1 MELRQYGRTIWKWLW
16 LIVVGA
22 ALAGGVTWFVSS
34 RSTPIYRA
42 SSQLLIQQAANPSGL
57 QWTEVLT
64 SERLAANYA
73 RLLTTRPVLNQVAA
87 NLRLPEI
94 SSGIIVDPV
103 RETQIIVLHVEDPN
117 PALATAVANDLP
129 AVFIS
134 QNEKQQQQR
143 INSTLEVYQ
152 TQIDGVQADIE
163 LAQDQLQV
171 LQALEENGEELTLE
185 QASQRA
191 RLEAS
196 LAQYRSS
203 LAELLR
209 NRDDVKRAEANR
221 GDTITVVEPAIEPSQ
236 PVRPRVLVNT
246 LIAAALGALLLT
258 AIAFLIEYLDDT
270 VKLPEDA
277 ARVTGLPALGSLV
290 QYRNGDKG
298 RRLIAATNPQSPFTE
313 SYRTLRT
320 NIQFSSLDKPIEK
333 LMVTS
338 ASPGEGK
345 STTAANLAVVIAQGG
360 KRTILVDTDLRR
372 PVLHQVFGLPNAV
385 GVTNALLMPEGSDL
399 TPFLQATEVEN
410 LWLLS
415 SGPQPPNPSELLGS
429 HRMGEMIEELR
440 QYADMLVFDS
450 PPTLAVTDAAV
461 LARQMDGVLLVV
473 ESAATREV
481 AAKRAAQGLL
491 KVNAN
496 VLGVAVN
503 RISYRLAGS
512 HYYYYDYYE
521 NKGDDGDADQ
531 GGGQSRKRRKSQ
543 ERPVEPASQPAPAG
557 GLAASPWRVSP
568 SQVGGQPGSSA
579 QDA

>member
-1 MELRQYGRTIWKWLW
+1 MELRQYGRTLWKWFW
-16 LIVVGA
+16 LILVGA
-22 ALAGGVTWFVSS
+22 AIAGGVTYLVSS
-34 RSTPIYRA
+34 RSTPIYR
-42 SSQLLIQQAANPSGL
+42 SSSLLLIQQANSPSNL

-94 SSGIIVDPV
+94 TSSIIVDPV
-103 RETQIIVLHVEDPN
+103 RETQIIVLHVEDAN

-134 QNEKQQQQR
+134 ENEKQLQQR
-143 INSTLEVYQ
+143 INSTLEAYQ
-152 TQIDGVQADIE
+152 TQIDGVEADIE
-163 LAQDQLQV
+163 QAQTQLQV
-171 LQALEENGEELTLE
+171 FTALEDDGEELTLE

-221 GDTITVVEPAIEPSQ
+221 GDTITVVEPAIEPTV

-246 LIAAALGALLLT
+246 LIAAALGALLLI
-258 AIAFLIEYLDDT
+258 AVAFLIEYLDDT
-270 VKLPEDA
+270 IKLPEDA
-277 ARVTGLPALGSLV
+277 TRVTGLPALGSLV
-290 QYRNGDKG
+290 QYRNGDKA

-313 SYRTLRT
+313 AYRTLRT
-320 NIQFSSLDKPIEK
+320 NIQFSSLDKPIDA

-345 STTAANLAVVIAQGG
+345 STTAANLAVVVAQGG
-360 KRTILVDTDLRR
+360 KRTILIDTDLRR

-385 GVTNALLMPEGSDL
+385 GVTNALLLPEGSDL
-399 TPFLQATEVEN
+399 TPLLQPTELEN

-429 HRMGEMIEELR
+429 HRMGELIKELG

-473 ESAATREV
+473 ESAKTREV

-496 VLGVAVN
+496 VLGIAVN

-521 NKGDDGDADQ
+521 NKGDDGSDQ
-531 GGGQSRKRRKSQ
+531 DSSQSKKRRKDK
-543 ERPVEPASQPAPAG
+543 ERPAEAPSQPATAG
-557 GLAASPWRVSP
+557 GFVT
-568 SQVGGQPGSSA
+568 SQLRPPGSSP
-579 QDA
+579 QDV